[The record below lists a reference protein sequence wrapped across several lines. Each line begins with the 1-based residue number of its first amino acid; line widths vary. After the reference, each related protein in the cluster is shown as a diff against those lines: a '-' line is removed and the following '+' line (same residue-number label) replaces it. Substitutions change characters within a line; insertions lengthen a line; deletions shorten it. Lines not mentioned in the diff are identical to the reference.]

1 MSSTPTRPNVDAV
14 LRGLKD
20 FQRDTVEYVY
30 QRLFLDADG
39 QRRFLIADEVGLGKT
54 LVARGL
60 IAKAIDHLWDKVE
73 RIDVIYIC
81 SNAGIARQNINRLN
95 VTGEGNFEIAS
106 RITLLPVTIRD
117 LKHRKLNFIS
127 FTPGT
132 SFDLKSSLGQMD
144 ERALIYWLLTRAW
157 KIRGK
162 APLNVLQGNAEPDNF
177 RWRVQRF
184 ELEHEIDES
193 LANEFARSLKLHDDS
208 AAKEGRET
216 LRSRFDKL
224 CEQFGRIRQG
234 KNIPWEERCARLEL
248 VGELRELL
256 ATTCLTA
263 LEPDLVILD
272 EFQRFR
278 HLLDGTDQASGLA
291 RDFFEHPEVRLLLL
305 SATPYKMLTL
315 QSERDDGEDH
325 YEDFLRTVKFLQND
339 APTTERFKMLLAE
352 YRRELLRLGNGGTD
366 ELRRIGRLVEDNL
379 RRVMSRTERLAASED
394 RNGMLQVVPCEN
406 LHLDPAEVETYLHL
420 QKVARLLEQSD
431 VLEYWKSAPYLLN
444 FMDQYEIKDAFHDAL
459 ESELARPLANALQSG
474 EGLLLQPE
482 QVEAYGPIAPLNAR
496 LRQLQADTIERGVWK
511 LLWIP
516 PALPYYKLGGPFS
529 ETGLQNFTKRLI
541 FSSWRV
547 VPRAIASLLSYEVER
562 RIHTAFESRPQN
574 TQEARKRRRPLLRFA
589 KSAGR
594 LTGMPVLG
602 LFYPSAF
609 LARQFDPLLEFLDVA
624 DKTTPLDVPTVL
636 ERIRAKLDP
645 HVQALCDGYPTSGLE
660 DEAWYWAAPIMLD
673 LKDDLDEAKSWW
685 QQPDLASIWSG
696 STEEDADEAEGEE
709 NENTAW
715 TEHVAMARSLVENQL
730 PLDHKLGRPPTDLS
744 RVLALLAM
752 GGPAISA
759 LRSLRRSSCIG
770 HNQESRDVDLAL
782 RNGAGQVAWAF
793 GRLFNLP
800 EAMMILRGINREEPY
815 WLRALEYCTDG
826 CLQAVLDEYQHVL
839 RESLGLLDKPAT
851 DTIGAIAEA
860 TVEAIS
866 LRTAS
871 LSPDYIRAGS
881 NGVLANREGPGMRIH
896 FAVRFG
902 DEKSDEEKSLVRSG
916 QVRTAFNSPFWPF
929 VLATTSVGQEGLDF
943 HTYCHAVVHWNLPS
957 NPVDLEQR
965 EGRVHRYKGHAV
977 RKNLAARHGQTGI
990 SSSANDH
997 WEQMFLDALSKRPA
1011 GATHLTPFWIYPG
1024 DAKIERHVPALPLS
1038 RDQNRLEILR
1048 KSLAVYRM
1056 VFGQI
1061 RQDDL
1066 IAFLLA
1072 RFPESDIASIA
1083 KELRI
1088 DLSPPKPASTE
1099 QVREKHDAGSPSV

>member
-30 QRLFLDADG
+30 QRLFLDADR

-60 IAKAIDHLWDKVE
+60 IARAIDHLWDEVE

-95 VTGEGNFEIAS
+95 VTGEANFEIAS

-184 ELEHEIDES
+184 EQEHEIDES

-208 AAKEGRET
+208 AAKEESET

-291 RDFFEHPEVRLLLL
+291 GDFFEHPEVRLLLL

-339 APTTERFKMLLAE
+339 GPTTERFKLLLAE

-379 RRVMSRTERLAASED
+379 RRVMSRTERLAASDD

-420 QKVARLLEQSD
+420 QKVARLLGQSD

-444 FMDQYEIKDAFHDAL
+444 FMDQYEIKDALHDAL
-459 ESELARPLANALQSG
+459 DSELARPLANALQAG
-474 EGLLLQPE
+474 EGLLLQPDHL
-482 QVEAYGPIAPLNAR
+482 EAYGPIAPLNAR
-496 LRQLQADTIERGVWK
+496 LRQLQSDTIERGAWK

-516 PALPYYKLGGPFS
+516 PALPYYTLGGPFS
-529 ETGLQNFTKRLI
+529 DPALKNFTKRLI

-562 RIHTAFESRPQN
+562 RIHTSFEARPQN

-602 LFYPSAF
+602 LFYPSEF
-609 LARQFDPLLEFLDVA
+609 LANEFDPLVEFLSA
-624 DKTTPLDVPTVL
+624 DDKNAPLDVSTVL

-645 HVQALCDGYPTSGLE
+645 HLQELCAGYPTTGLE

-673 LKDDLDEAKSWW
+673 LKHDLQGVKTWW
-685 QQPDLASIWSG
+685 QQPELASIWSG
-696 STEEDADEAEGEE
+696 SPDEDANEIDEDE

-730 PLDHKLGRPPTDLS
+730 PLDHKLGRPPADLS

-752 GGPAISA
+752 GGPAVAA
-759 LRSLRRSSCIG
+759 LRSLRRTGCVASNLKS
-770 HNQESRDVDLAL
+770 QDLDFAL

-800 EAMMILRGINREEPY
+800 EAMMILRGLNRAEPY
-815 WLRALEYCTDG
+815 WLRALEYCADG

-851 DTIGAIAEA
+851 DTIAAIAEA

-871 LSPDYIRAGS
+871 LSPDYIRTGS
-881 NGVLANREGPGMRIH
+881 NGVLANRDGPGMRIH

-902 DEKSDEEKSLVRSG
+902 DEKSEEEKSLVRSG
-916 QVRTAFNSPFWPF
+916 QVRAAFNSPFWPF

-943 HTYCHAVVHWNLPS
+943 HAYCHAVVHWNLPT
-957 NPVDLEQR
+957 NPVDMEQR

-977 RKNLAARHGQTGI
+977 RKNLAARHVQSGI
-990 SSSANDH
+990 SSSANDY

-1011 GATHLTPFWIYPG
+1011 GSTHLTPFWIYPG

-1038 RDQNRLEILR
+1038 RDQNRLEVLR

-1088 DLSPPKPASTE
+1088 DLTPPKPASTARASE
-1099 QVREKHDAGSPSV
+1099 C